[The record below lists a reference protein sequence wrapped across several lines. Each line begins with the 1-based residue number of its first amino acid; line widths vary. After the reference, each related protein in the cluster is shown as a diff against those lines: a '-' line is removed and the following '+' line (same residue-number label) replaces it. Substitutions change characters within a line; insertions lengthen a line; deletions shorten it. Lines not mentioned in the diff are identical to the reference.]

1 MLRHVI
7 EEGKPLL
14 MPRHTRVPEARRW
27 LAQYEMRDAVIVPL
41 NGPSG
46 IVGALVVADRLGD
59 VRTFEDDDALM
70 LETVA
75 NHASVALRNGE
86 LIGQLRHDALHDAL
100 TGLPNRAHLQRR
112 LAAALAARVR
122 GHVPG
127 AAVLILDLDEFKQV
141 NETFGHQQGDRL
153 LMEVALRLEGVVGAT
168 GTVARLGGDEFAVLI
183 PGAVDENRALHLARR
198 LLRALE
204 QPVALD
210 GTTVEVAAS
219 VGVAIAPA
227 HATDTASLLKRAD
240 MAMSDAKTST
250 RRVRLYEPRAGRR
263 QVAQPDP
270 RVGAAHRRAAGRPAG
285 ARPAPG
291 PAGAGRVT
299 GVEALV
305 RWEHPV
311 LGSIA
316 PEEFIPI
323 AERSGLIGRLT
334 TQVLDT
340 SLAAVADWR
349 AAGHDLGIAVNL
361 SARSLQDADL
371 VADVARLLVGTTSR
385 PTG

>member
-1 MLRHVI
+1 
-7 EEGKPLL
+7 
-14 MPRHTRVPEARRW
+14 MPRHTREPEARRW

-59 VRTFEDDDALM
+59 IRTFDDDDALL

-112 LAAALAARVR
+112 LAAALAAVAEGRS
-122 GHVPG
+122 PG
-127 AAVLILDLDEFKQV
+127 AAVLLLDLDEFKHV

-168 GTVARLGGDEFAVLI
+168 GTTARLGGDEFAVLI
-183 PGAVDENRALHLARR
+183 PGTVDADRAVHLARR

-204 QPVALD
+204 EPIAID
-210 GTTVEVAAS
+210 GTTVR
-219 VGVAIAPA
+219 GRRLRRCGDGAP
-227 HATDTASLLKRAD
+227 HATTRPPCSSAPTWRCPTPSLHPAGPPLR
-240 MAMSDAKTST
+240 
-250 RRVRLYEPRAGRR
+250 PRAGRR

-270 RVGAAHRRAAGRPAG
+270 GVRAADRGAAGQLQVHVQPQSRL
-285 ARPAPG
+285 APG
-291 PAGAGRVT
+291 ESI

-311 LGSIA
+311 LGSIG

-340 SLAAVADWR
+340 SLAACATWR
-349 AAGHDLGIAVNL
+349 AAGHD
-361 SARSLQDADL
+361 SA
-371 VADVARLLVGTTSR
+371 SR
-385 PTG
+385 